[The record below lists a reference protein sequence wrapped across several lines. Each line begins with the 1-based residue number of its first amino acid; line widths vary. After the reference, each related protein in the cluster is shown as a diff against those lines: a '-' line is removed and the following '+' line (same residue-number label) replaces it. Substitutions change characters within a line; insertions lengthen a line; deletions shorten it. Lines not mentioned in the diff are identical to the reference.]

1 MNRALPRATV
11 RSAVYLAFA
20 LCMITTAVNLQAPLY
35 DALAARFTELKVKRD
50 PACRYCGDD
59 VLEFPGYVDYDA
71 FCSAD
76 A

>member
-35 DALAARFTELKVKRD
+35 DALAARDGRRG
-50 PACRYCGDD
+50 ACRLRTKC
-59 VLEFPGYVDYDA
+59 
-71 FCSAD
+71 
-76 A
+76 

>member
-35 DALAARFTELKVKRD
+35 DALAARCLLYTSPSPQDKRQSRM
-50 PACRYCGDD
+50 PS
-59 VLEFPGYVDYDA
+59 
-71 FCSAD
+71 SA
-76 A
+76 